1 MKRIILLLLASIAV
15 MLTAC
20 QEDEEQVMPED
31 RLQEYVDY
39 WNEQDF
45 DSMYEMVEEAEK
57 ETFDRYPKIYG
68 DIEVSELAV
77 DFEIPETG
85 EDEEEVDIEEIEQ
98 QTFPLQVSMETVA
111 GPISFETEI
120 EMVKTIETVEE
131 EEQIDWLVNWHQ
143 GLIFPELEDGGE
155 VGMSTISPSRG
166 QIYDRNRRGL
176 AVNESVYE
184 FGVEPQL
191 FTEGQEEEEKEAIAE
206 VLNISVDDIDSAM
219 NAGWVEPHLFVPLKV
234 VPSLNGDLEE
244 ALASL
249 APLKYQTPTGR
260 IYPLG
265 EAAAHLVGY
274 IAPITAEKLEEV
286 DSEIYSESDMIGYRG
301 LEELFEEELRGEEGV
316 EIYIEKENQDP
327 ITLAEKEV
335 KNGDNINLTIDASVQ
350 ESIFHSLGDD
360 AGVASAIDPTTG
372 ETLALVSSPSFDP
385 NAFVYGLSGDQWN
398 EWQEDPKNPL
408 LNRFT
413 ATFAPGSA
421 FKPITSAIGVENG
434 SIDPN
439 EGLTINGLTWQKEG
453 WGDYSVRRVSESSG
467 PVDLKDALVRS
478 DNIYFAQQ
486 ALEMGE
492 ESFIEGLKQ
501 FGLGEEFSFTYP
513 IEDSSIS
520 SDGSLSS
527 EVLLADTSYGQG
539 QIEMSALQLA
549 TSYSVFL
556 NNGNL
561 VQPTLLLDEEKGQSW
576 KEGLLSE
583 ENSNIIQ
590 DALRGVVTDGT
601 GSGANVDGL
610 GVSGKTGTAELK
622 QTLEEE
628 GAAENGWFVGYPE
641 DSSIII
647 SMMVENIEDKS
658 NGSGYV
664 AEKVGNVL
672 SEIK

>member
-1 MKRIILLLLASIAV
+1 MRRAILILMAGLAIFLV
-15 MLTAC
+15 AC
-20 QEDEEQVMPED
+20 QEDEEQIMPED
-31 RLQEYVDY
+31 RLQEYVDL

-45 DSMYEMVEEAEK
+45 ENMYNMVENADK
-57 ETFDRYPKIYG
+57 EEFDRYQKIYG
-68 DIEVSELAV
+68 DIEVTDLSV
-77 DFEIPETG
+77 DFQIPETG
-85 EDEEEVDIEEIEQ
+85 EEKEEVDIEEIEQ
-98 QTFPLQVSMETVA
+98 KTFPLQVNMETVA
-111 GPISFETEI
+111 GPISFETDI
-120 EMVKTIETVEE
+120 EMVKTTEIVEE

-155 VGMSTISPSRG
+155 VGMSTTAPSRG

-206 VLNISVDDIDSAM
+206 VLNISIEDIDSAM
-219 NAGWVEPHLFVPLKV
+219 SAGWVEPHLFVPLKV

-301 LEELFEEELRGEEGV
+301 LEELFEEELRGEKGV
-316 EIYIEKENQDP
+316 EIYVTKEEQDP
-327 ITLAEKEV
+327 ITLAKKEV
-335 KNGDNINLTIDASVQ
+335 KNGDNINLTIDSSIQ
-350 ESIFHSLGDD
+350 ESIFHSFSGD

-385 NAFVYGLSGDQWN
+385 NAFVYGLSGDQWT
-398 EWQEDPKNPL
+398 EWQKDPKNPL
-408 LNRFT
+408 LNRFS
-413 ATFAPGSA
+413 ATFAPGSV
-421 FKPITSAIGVENG
+421 FKPITSAIGLENG

-439 EGLTINGLTWQKEG
+439 EGITINGLTWQKEG

-486 ALEMGE
+486 ALAMGE
-492 ESFIEGLKQ
+492 ESFIKGLKQ
-501 FGLGEEFSFTYP
+501 FGIGEEFPFTYP

-549 TSYSVFL
+549 TSYSAFL

-583 ENSNIIQ
+583 ENANFIQ
-590 DALRGVVTDGT
+590 DALRSVVTDGT
-601 GSGANVDGL
+601 GSGANVNGL
-610 GVSGKTGTAELK
+610 SVSGKTGTAELK
-622 QTLEEE
+622 QTLEEK

-641 DSSIII
+641 DNSILI

-664 AEKVGNVL
+664 AEKVGSVL